1 MTRAAKAPVT
11 RAGGMLEGD
20 MASSKRGTGRNTPR
34 TLTVLLALWMLCMDA
49 GAANCSITVTALDFG
64 IYDPGATAPLDMNG
78 NVDVRCTGNAGSF
91 ILAISQGNAGG
102 FSPRLMLSGPFSMQ
116 YNLYTDPARSLVW
129 GDGTGG
135 TGVNSG
141 NKPSAGPPVNFS
153 FPVYGRIFP
162 NQAVAS
168 GLYSDSLV
176 VTAVF

>member
-1 MTRAAKAPVT
+1 MLDFDMPI
-11 RAGGMLEGD
+11 GMRR
-20 MASSKRGTGRNTPR
+20 SSRGTRHAR
-34 TLTVLLALWMLCMDA
+34 MLAVLLALCLACMDA

-64 IYDPGATAPLDMNG
+64 VYDPGSAAPLDMNG

-91 ILAISQGNAGG
+91 VLAISQGNAGG

-116 YNLYTDPARSLVW
+116 YNLYTDPARSLIW

-135 TGVNSG
+135 TSINSG

-168 GLYSDSLV
+168 GLYSDSLLVTV
-176 VTAVF
+176 VF